1 MMKKVLPLFVFMLV
15 IACVY
20 VVFFW
25 QPASNDHAMPG
36 ANPYSKGG
44 DFSMQAQSGLVSLKD
59 FRGKVVLI
67 YFGYTMCPDICPTN
81 LAMMSNA
88 FMQLEETPEGKQILS
103 NVQGIFISV
112 DPQRD
117 TLKRLAEYAGYFHH
131 SILGLTST
139 PEVIK
144 DVADRYGAAYQKVIQ
159 IDSATNYVVDH
170 SSETYVVDPQ
180 GKLVERLPH
189 AAPPEQILAAI
200 RKYSSK
206 TVAKSTE

>member
-1 MMKKVLPLFVFMLV
+1 
-15 IACVY
+15 
-20 VVFFW
+20 
-25 QPASNDHAMPG
+25 MPG
-36 ANPYSKGG
+36 SNPHSTGG
-44 DFSMQAQSGLVSLKD
+44 DFSMQAQSGPVSLKD

-88 FMQLEETPEGKQILS
+88 FMQLEETPEGKQILA

-117 TLKRLAEYAGYFHH
+117 TLKRLAEYVGYFHP
-131 SILGLTST
+131 SLIGLTST
-139 PEVIK
+139 PEAIK
-144 DVADRYGAAYQKVIQ
+144 EVADRYGAAYQKVIQ
-159 IDSATNYVVDH
+159 DDSATNYVVDH

-200 RKYSSK
+200 RKYSSQT
-206 TVAKSTE
+206 TVQSEK